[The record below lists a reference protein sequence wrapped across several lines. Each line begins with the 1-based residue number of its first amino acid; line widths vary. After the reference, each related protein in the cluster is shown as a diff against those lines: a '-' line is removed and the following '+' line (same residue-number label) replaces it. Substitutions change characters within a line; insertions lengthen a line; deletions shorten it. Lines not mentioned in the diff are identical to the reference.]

1 MTVGTV
7 TPPEWRELTD
17 PVSGVRLRQ
26 LTSYK
31 TNSHHLYFTN
41 PGWYAGG
48 RKLLFGSERYNRSN
62 LYGIDLES
70 GEITQVT
77 DLESPAKREVTF
89 LGVSVNPTRDEAYFT
104 YGQELR

>member
-48 RKLLFGSERYNRSN
+48 RKLLFGSERYNRS
-62 LYGIDLES
+62 
-70 GEITQVT
+70 
-77 DLESPAKREVTF
+77 
-89 LGVSVNPTRDEAYFT
+89 
-104 YGQELR
+104 